1 MDRRPAGAFKE
12 ELTPEQLLKVIFE
25 FTAKIAA
32 ADRLESVLILMADM
46 GREMIVA
53 DRCAVWLIDEERREL
68 FTVVAHG
75 GGEIRIPYGSG
86 LVGTA
91 ISEDQPIIID
101 DAYEDPR
108 HNSDNDK
115 RTGYR
120 TKAIMTIP
128 FRNNEGRV
136 IGAYQAVNKLTE
148 SGVFSDKDMEYLSLA
163 ASYSG
168 KSLEAFMLREEIVET
183 QREIIFSMGEIGE
196 SRSKETGSH
205 VRRVAQYSYWLALGL
220 GMSEREAALLR
231 DASPMHDI
239 GKVAIPDAILHK
251 PGALTDEEFDQIKGH
266 TLIGHQLLRHSKRE
280 LLRAASIVALE
291 HHEKWDGSGYP
302 QRLRGEEIHIYGRIT
317 AVADVFDALGSARAY
332 KQAWELDRILALF
345 EAERG
350 RHFDPRVVDSL
361 IAQLPRILE
370 IRDQEAES

>member
-370 IRDQEAES
+370 IRDQEAEA